1 MSVVLTLFAS
11 RPPGSLLSHEAP
23 QTFARNL
30 PISHRTLYLISN
42 TSKIILLYKSLLP
55 LKPFPAKL
63 LRQLPRVLWS
73 GVCAKDLFHALQIGS
88 TKPALLLLNSTKER
102 VWLTQSEEV
111 LPVSILI
118 VIQSVNLPA
127 LFTLAYWMQSTTG
140 NKCDTELCTWQG
152 PASCVAFSGVF
163 ISVGIM
169 VI

>member
-11 RPPGSLLSHEAP
+11 RPPGTLLSHEA

-63 LRQLPRVLWS
+63 LRQLPPVLWS
-73 GVCAKDLFHALQIGS
+73 DVCAKDLFHALQIGS

-111 LPVSILI
+111 LLLLPVSILI

-140 NKCDTELCTWQG
+140 NKCDTELCTWQRPG
-152 PASCVAFSGVF
+152 LLCCLFR
-163 ISVGIM
+163 GIH
-169 VI
+169 